1 MMSGFGLPMEEQT
14 LDHLLRDMG
23 FGDGT
28 VATRSQALQKAAEQY
43 EHDLNSG
50 VFLNFARGR
59 LVRLLLIQVQQLKV
73 GLLSALDTIDVLM
86 KGNQIH
92 FQFLAAIPAVL
103 ITGFG
108 TRFFLRFL
116 YSIRSKDLRPV
127 TVAHAKMASYLSQM
141 ERLILLDEPVT
152 VNDGSGE
159 TSTESTPTSTRGLS
173 AATLG
178 EISLYM
184 YNYLTLL
191 DFSSTL
197 FSSTATEQIH
207 VSLQG
212 LLGTTIRKDGSTD
225 LTLRWLDRIQTQHR
239 DLLKHKQ

>member
-1 MMSGFGLPMEEQT
+1 
-14 LDHLLRDMG
+14 
-23 FGDGT
+23 
-28 VATRSQALQKAAEQY
+28 
-43 EHDLNSG
+43 LNSG
-50 VFLNFARGR
+50 LFLNFARGR

-127 TVAHAKMASYLSQM
+127 TVAHAKMAGYLSQM

-152 VNDGSGE
+152 AAGATTGGE
-159 TSTESTPTSTRGLS
+159 QSTESSASPSRGLS
-173 AATLG
+173 PATLG

-197 FSSTATEQIH
+197 FSSSATEQIH

-225 LTLRWLDRIQTQHR
+225 LTLRWLDRIQHQHR
-239 DLLKHKQ
+239 DLLKT